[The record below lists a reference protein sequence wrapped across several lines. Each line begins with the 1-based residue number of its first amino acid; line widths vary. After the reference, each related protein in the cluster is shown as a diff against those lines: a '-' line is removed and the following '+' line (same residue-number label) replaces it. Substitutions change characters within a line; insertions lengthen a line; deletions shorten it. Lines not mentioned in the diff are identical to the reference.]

1 MTRYPYRADRQKQ
14 FVAAQREAREKKLG
28 LWADTLPELPEPE
41 GGVIGNRNSKVYR
54 GPRCRSVAAM
64 KDRNKASFANAQA
77 AKAAGYRACKVC
89 GGQ

>member
-41 GGVIGNRNSKVYR
+41 GGVIGNRNSKVCH
-54 GPRCRSVAAM
+54 GPQCRSVARMSA
-64 KDRNKASFANAQA
+64 KNKVPFTDAQA

-89 GGQ
+89 GGR